1 MKLEVN
7 IEKKLPNFSL
17 KVDFCVETEVFAL
30 LGASGSG
37 KSLTL
42 KCIAGIEKPDK
53 GRIVLGERVL
63 FDSEKKINLPA
74 RKRKVGYLFQDY
86 ALFPKMAVLE
96 NIMISGASREE
107 AERYLK
113 EFRLSEKKYAYP
125 PTLSGGQ
132 KQRTALARM
141 LASKPE
147 LILLDEPYSALDN
160 YLKSMLE
167 RELLSMLEKY
177 PMPTV
182 FVSHDRNEVYRIAD
196 KVAVLDNGKMQ
207 DVQEKNDFFKNP
219 KSVSTARLTGCKN
232 ITALQSVDDGVFFAN
247 DWGIKL
253 RLFDSLDMFREEKS
267 KIEKLEKAK
276 YAGYLAHYFIK
287 KDVKED
293 YNCFD
298 CEIIR
303 IIEDTFSTVILFKQ
317 KGYDCPEPL
326 YWEVSKDEAEEVL
339 KDGPGSLYLMLDSTK
354 LILLEK

>member
-86 ALFPKMAVLE
+86 ALFPKMTVLE

-177 PMPTV
+177 PLPTV

-219 KSVSTARLTGCKN
+219 KSVSAARLTGCKN
-232 ITALQSVDDGVFFAN
+232 ITALKSEDDGVFFAK
-247 DWGIKL
+247 DWGIRLKL
-253 RLFDSLDMFREEKS
+253 YDNPDMF
-267 KIEKLEKAK
+267 K
-276 YAGYLAHYFIK
+276 YAGYRAQYFIK

-303 IIEDTFSTVILFKQ
+303 VIEDTFSTVILFKQ

-326 YWEVSKDEAEEVL
+326 YWEIPKDEAEEVL
-339 KDGPGSLYLMLDSTK
+339 KDRPGSLYLKLDSAK